1 MWGAAMM
8 TVLDTRAVPPA
19 ERRDYWS
26 AGIAER
32 FFPMHVESV
41 GAPSFEARMAAGQI
55 GPVGVRSLQ
64 GLAHRVARTQRMI
77 STADPECILLY
88 LMTRGKIH
96 IEQDDRSCALRP
108 GELACQD
115 SSRPSTFEGREG
127 FEVLVFSIPK
137 WFIGSP
143 AEGIARRSAT
153 RVDSG
158 QGRLAGP
165 ATPFLAHLAR
175 TTTNGGLSSPDG
187 EGAAHMLL
195 PLLNSM
201 YSGQEISDPRSGPEA
216 LLARIQRYVLDHL
229 HDPELGPERIAQA
242 HYVSARYVHKLFA
255 ASGTGVSAWI
265 RERRFEGAVRELRR
279 SPETTIAAVATRWG
293 YRHPA
298 SFSRAFREVH
308 GCAPR
313 EARQLPE
320 TAAKTAPV

>member
-1 MWGAAMM
+1 M
-8 TVLDTRAVPPA
+8 TSVLDTRSVPPA

-32 FFPMHVESV
+32 FFPMRVESF
-41 GAPSFEARMAAGQI
+41 GAPSFEARMASGQI
-55 GPVGVRSLQ
+55 GPVGVRSIQ

-88 LMTRGKIH
+88 LMARGKIH

-108 GELACQD
+108 GEIACQD
-115 SSRPSTFEGREG
+115 TSRPSTFEGREG

-137 WFIGSP
+137 WFIG
-143 AEGIARRSAT
+143 AQAKGIARRSAT

-175 TTTNGGLSSPDG
+175 TTTSGGGLSSPDG
-187 EGAAHMLL
+187 EGASQMLL
-195 PLLNSM
+195 PLLRSM
-201 YSGQEISDPRSGPEA
+201 YGGQEISDPRPGPEA
-216 LLARIQRYVLDHL
+216 LLAQMQRYVMEHL
-229 HDPELGPERIAQA
+229 HEPELGPERIAQA
-242 HYVSARYVHKLFA
+242 HYVSTRYVHKIFA
-255 ASGTGVSAWI
+255 SSGTGVSSWI
-265 RERRFEGAVRELRR
+265 RERRLEGAAGELRR
-279 SPETTIAAVATRWG
+279 SPETTIATVATRWG

-313 EARQLPE
+313 EARQQP
-320 TAAKTAPV
+320 KP